1 MNTTAIILAIASDL
15 NKAKG
20 TVDTATTNYQTRLK
34 VAYDRLVE
42 AGLPVAALRDK
53 GETRDAWLDGLGT
66 AYLSKREY
74 AAWKKDGPLRSKALE
89 GEGNTQGLTEKGKI
103 NNRVSRRSTDIVS
116 DLEKVFAAEGATAE
130 EKVAAAKKGANAN
143 EPRALGIRIA
153 EEISK
158 LIKAIDTDAAKE
170 KPTIK
175 RHGEIKAIL
184 DKAADAIKIA
194 LK

>member
-15 NKAKG
+15 NKGLAGLDKALG
-20 TVDTATTNYQTRLK
+20 
-34 VAYDRLVE
+34 AYDALLIKAHDRLVE
-42 AGLPVAALRDK
+42 AGLTVAALRDK
-53 GETRDAWLDGLGT
+53 GETRDAWLDGI
-66 AYLSKREY
+66 AASYLSKREY
-74 AAWKKDGPLRSKALE
+74 SAWKKEGPLRAKALE

-103 NNRVSRRSTDIVS
+103 NNRVSKRSTDIVKG
-116 DLEKVFAAEGATAE
+116 LEGVFAAEGATGE
-130 EKVAAAKKGANAN
+130 EKVAAKKGANAN